1 MKQILQI
8 DNQYVLGHHQSSR
21 LSSSSSRGPL
31 DDMGTVPLAL
41 LARNRRPLYS
51 RDNERSLAVSSK
63 PWHDPDFLSDARSPE
78 KEEWLAAMLQSSGHA
93 DIQAFELVLNS
104 ISTWKHGSAPKRAE
118 HWMSRLR
125 ASLPTAVDEQEGSLF
140 VTKELNTIDMDT
152 DSFAFIKGYL
162 RCYLYTIQA
171 WANAPGE
178 DPNISVNRAEAWLN
192 KAKAITPT
200 VKSKEIQ
207 SILTECHN
215 AFLDICSKGT
225 TSKTK
230 RNSSEI
236 HAAKAEA
243 TLREMVRQYK
253 ILMDESPV
261 RPNTES
267 VNFVMRAINHC
278 RKDTNIA
285 TRCRGL
291 LDEMEKSDE
300 TKLVIRPN
308 PKSYNLWLKALATV
322 ARTKAINCARTK
334 RTSGVSLD
342 DGTKEMK
349 ELQQA
354 VDHMKDLFQRGRLG
368 VIEDNIPYNILLSA
382 WAGIAGVQGR
392 HEAPMQVEKIFWTM
406 IDLKEHHRFHEAA
419 PDAVSYLQVIRTWAA
434 SGSER
439 AGERASWWIDQQWS
453 DFEKDDDEALMPTT
467 HTYTTAINAW
477 GKVGEPNTAEELLLR
492 SLEKYK
498 ELKAP
503 QLEPNTE
510 LYAATIKAW
519 LNTAGSNAKGQQVK
533 VEALQR
539 AVEWLESLVRGE
551 NDSGP
556 ATRHDIFL
564 SVLNVSRRCAKL
576 SPAVLDLASRVF
588 SHLRNSSHF
597 VQPVAYTHLLQVGL
611 SALSGP
617 EHDLTRTKFLTE
629 LVTVCCED
637 GFLGRSFVLSLTNGP
652 IQRDGWTAHESARL
666 SAVLFPDWP
675 ISPSWT
681 RNVQKESDL
690 PSAEDFQRTRFK
702 FGDQKY

>member
-1 MKQILQI
+1 M
-8 DNQYVLGHHQSSR
+8 
-21 LSSSSSRGPL
+21 
-31 DDMGTVPLAL
+31 AL
-41 LARNRRPLYS
+41 LARNKRPLYS
-51 RDNERSLAVSSK
+51 RDNERSLAASSK
-63 PWHDPDFLSDARSPE
+63 PWHDSGFLCDAKSPE
-78 KEEWLAAMLQSSGHA
+78 KEEWLAALLQSSGHA
-93 DIQAFELVLNS
+93 DIQAFELVLYS

-125 ASLPTAVDEQEGSLF
+125 ASLPTAVEDEQEGSLF
-140 VTKELNTIDMDT
+140 KTKKSNTIDIDT
-152 DSFAFIKGYL
+152 DSSIFTNGYL
-162 RCYLYTIQA
+162 RCHLYTIQA
-171 WANAPGE
+171 WANADAE
-178 DPNISVNRAEAWLN
+178 DPIISVNRAEAWLN
-192 KAKAITPT
+192 KAKAINPT

-215 AFLDICSKGT
+215 AFLEICSKGN
-225 TSKTK
+225 TSKRK
-230 RNSSEI
+230 RNAAEI

-243 TLREMVRQYK
+243 TLQAMVRQYK
-253 ILMDESPV
+253 MLMDESPV

-267 VNFVMRAINHC
+267 VNFVMRAINQC
-278 RKDTNIA
+278 RKDTDIA
-285 TRCRGL
+285 TRCKGL

-308 PKSYNLWLKALATV
+308 PKSYNLWLDALATV
-322 ARTKAINCARTK
+322 ARTKAIKCVRAK
-334 RTSGVSLD
+334 RTPGKSLD
-342 DGTKEMK
+342 DGTKEME

-382 WAGIAGVQGR
+382 WAGIAGVQGG
-392 HEAPMQVEKIFWTM
+392 HEAPMQVENLFWTM
-406 IDLKEHHRFHEAA
+406 LDLKEHQHFHEAA
-419 PDAVSYLQVIRTWAA
+419 PDAASYLQVIKAWAA

-453 DFEKDDDEALMPTT
+453 DFEKHDNEALMPTT

-477 GKVGEPNTAEELLLR
+477 GKAGEPRRAEGLLLR
-492 SLEKYK
+492 FLEKYEK
-498 ELKAP
+498 LKAP

-510 LYAATIKAW
+510 VYAAIIKAW
-519 LNTAGSNAKGQQVK
+519 LNTAGSNAHSQQAK
-533 VEALQR
+533 TEALQR
-539 AVEWLESLVRGE
+539 AVEWLESLVQGE

-564 SVLNVSRRCAKL
+564 SVLKVARRCAKL

-611 SALSGP
+611 SALPGP

-629 LVTVCCED
+629 LVSVCCED
-637 GFLGRSFVLSLTNGP
+637 GFLSRSFVLSLTNGP
-652 IQRDGWTAHESARL
+652 LQRDGWTAYESARL

-675 ISPSWT
+675 IPPSWT